1 MKYFVLFCVDRREN
15 VHVCMVQIAGVGSL
29 LMWRYNAMLSFH
41 YRNFILLLLCHCW
54 PFTFA
59 IVIPH
64 CIWNIGNCNAT
75 VVCVCASAP
84 VSCIHR
90 FGQSFH
96 TFSRIHCSDGTHAC
110 YAGLYEYMLLLL
122 VLLYFIYFF
131 MFIVKNSIQ
140 LSSFRLFCSFICRL
154 MPVFFLIQNRLLLRL
169 FHMCMFVCEP
179 YFICVCVCEYMFQS
193 A

>member
-75 VVCVCASAP
+75 VQCVSVCVLVLRFHAFIVLANHSIHSA
-84 VSCIHR
+84 V
-90 FGQSFH
+90 H
-96 TFSRIHCSDGTHAC
+96 TVVTVHTTHAC

-154 MPVFFLIQNRLLLRL
+154 IPVFFLIQNRLLLRL

-179 YFICVCVCEYMFQS
+179 YFICFCMCV
-193 A
+193 